1 MRACPKITRLASRAR
16 VSLVMMMRRIGI
28 WLGRGSV
35 QKFFFPLFLG
45 PIVRPF
51 WIISFHLHAFFG
63 GQLRKVPDKQDQF
76 PAILFRPMTCE
87 SRHAREAHAVFNDP
101 EKFTIGKFLRL
112 RQSHVGGFR
121 IEALADERVAAAV
134 IGMARGAMV
143 GKVQPRLAKIFRGGG
158 DGVARFARVCGNGQ
172 MPRVARHHRFQMRGR
187 SAGAQPVVENTRGE
201 GGRESC
207 YRKRDNENDRSA
219 FHGAEI
225 YPACYLDG
233 PSC

>member
-1 MRACPKITRLASRAR
+1 MDFFLTHVPADQPASGR
-16 VSLVMMMRRIGI
+16 MMRRIGI

-63 GQLRKVPDKQDQF
+63 GQLREMPDKQDQF

-121 IEALADERVAAAV
+121 IEPLADDPVAA
-134 IGMARGAMV
+134 
-143 GKVQPRLAKIFRGGG
+143 PLTS
-158 DGVARFARVCGNGQ
+158 
-172 MPRVARHHRFQMRGR
+172 MPRSPM
-187 SAGAQPVVENTRGE
+187 SA
-201 GGRESC
+201 
-207 YRKRDNENDRSA
+207 K
-219 FHGAEI
+219 
-225 YPACYLDG
+225 
-233 PSC
+233 